1 MREFYFYQTLLPFD
15 KWIKELKYE
24 QSNVMWIDK
33 LGTKHALWSKSP
45 TLDKNGNIIM
55 VNSKIKEIEYYDWL
69 VQNKPE
75 LLKK

>member
-1 MREFYFYQTLLPFD
+1 
-15 KWIKELKYE
+15 
-24 QSNVMWIDK
+24 MWIDK